1 MKITIFDMKLA
12 CSTTI
17 INLKFGD
24 SSFFTH
30 KKRLKKAEQKNVRK
44 IFSISVSNG
53 IKLRI
58 YEKTAPFIRV
68 ISPIKEAEYFYCY
81 LPCFKSF

>member
-1 MKITIFDMKLA
+1 MKITIFDMNLA
-12 CSTTI
+12 CSTKI

-44 IFSISVSNG
+44 IFFDICQQ
-53 IKLRI
+53 R
-58 YEKTAPFIRV
+58 Y
-68 ISPIKEAEYFYCY
+68 
-81 LPCFKSF
+81 